1 MLCIFLSIK
10 KKECLIGMKIHKN
23 IDLVKGILEGTKD
36 CWPTYTKW
44 LWNYSYHHFSNVKTQ
59 NKQYT
64 NRPGSQLSI

>member
-1 MLCIFLSIK
+1 
-10 KKECLIGMKIHKN
+10 MKIHKN